1 MQQINNVYSDLKILC
16 HPDKLSAILNGQRT
30 APLYV
35 RIKPTNICNQNCW
48 YCVYANDKVIEN
60 RSVDRRESIP
70 WEKMQEIINN
80 LSEMGTK
87 AITFS
92 GGGEPLCYHH
102 IYETLEL
109 VRQKN
114 IDYAMISNGQALDEK
129 ARKVL
134 KDAKWLRISLDSVNQ
149 EMYQSIRGVNTYS
162 VVMENIEKF
171 AQEKNAECVLGVNFV
186 ITKDNYSKVYEM
198 CKILSGIGV
207 DNVKFSPLM
216 VKGAI
221 PEYHKQIRGNI
232 EEQLMKAKSDFQD
245 EHFSIIDKYTND
257 ASFDKQFEKK
267 CSHCYIKEIFTV
279 IGADCNVYYCHQRAY
294 TQMGMIGSLT
304 NQSFKELWFS
314 DETTEKFR
322 KMIPQNECNFR
333 CAFEERNELLDSLVN
348 MDKRHIN
355 FI

>member
-16 HPDKLSAILNGQRT
+16 HPDKLDAILNERRT

-48 YCVYANDKVIEN
+48 YCVYANDKVVEN

-70 WEKMQEIINN
+70 WEKMQEIIVN

-87 AITFS
+87 AVTFS

-109 VRQKN
+109 VQQKN
-114 IDYAMISNGQALDEK
+114 IDYAMISNGQALNEV
-129 ARKVL
+129 ARKAL

-149 EMYQSIRGVNTYS
+149 EMYQKIRGVDTYS
-162 VVMENIEKF
+162 TVMENIEKF
-171 AQEKNAECVLGVNFV
+171 AQEKSAECVLGVNFV
-186 ITKDNYSKVYEM
+186 VTKDNYSDIYEM
-198 CKILSGIGV
+198 CRMLSNLGV

-221 PEYHKQIRGNI
+221 PEYHMKIRENI
-232 EEQLMKAKSDFQD
+232 EEQLIKAKSDFQNAK
-245 EHFSIIDKYTND
+245 FSIIDKYTND
-257 ASFDKQFEKK
+257 ASFDKKFGKK
-267 CSHCYIKEIFTV
+267 CTHCYIKEIFTV
-279 IGADCNVYYCHQRAY
+279 IGADSKVYYCHQRAY
-294 TQMGMIGSLT
+294 TQTGMIGSLEQ
-304 NQSFKELWFS
+304 QSFKELWFS